1 MFSKQT
7 RLKLLSFYP
16 PFLGAGIR
24 VSNVSEDL
32 QTIEVRM
39 KLRWWNRNVV
49 GTHFGGSLYTM
60 CDPFYMLILLEK
72 MGKEYMIWDKA
83 ASIRFKKPSLTTV
96 TARFQISSQQIQ
108 DIRSEVDRIGRKD
121 YTFSTRVVGEQ
132 GEVIAEVEKLVYV
145 RRRDF
150 VFAAQKG
157 DRRKGGERNAP
168 RE

>member
-1 MFSKQT
+1 MPIFTQIFPVHWYLFPMFSKQT

-24 VSNVSEDL
+24 VSKVSEDL

-49 GTHFGGSLYTM
+49 GTHSGGSLYAM

-83 ASIRFKKPSLTTV
+83 ASIRFKIPPV
-96 TARFQISSQQIQ
+96 
-108 DIRSEVDRIGRKD
+108 
-121 YTFSTRVVGEQ
+121 
-132 GEVIAEVEKLVYV
+132 
-145 RRRDF
+145 
-150 VFAAQKG
+150 
-157 DRRKGGERNAP
+157 P
-168 RE
+168 R